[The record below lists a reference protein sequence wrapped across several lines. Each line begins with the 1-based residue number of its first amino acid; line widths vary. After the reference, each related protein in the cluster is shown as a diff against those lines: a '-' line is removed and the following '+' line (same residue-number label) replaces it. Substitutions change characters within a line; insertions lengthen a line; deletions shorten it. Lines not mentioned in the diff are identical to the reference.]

1 MVTTPLEWLSEFQ
14 VNNGITTDQYYDSDI
29 TQLSN
34 GNVLITWT
42 SGDDAGVGSPNGTD
56 IIGQIF
62 DPLGNEVGS
71 EFRVNTVRSAHN
83 EGSPS
88 ISAVDGGGFVIT
100 YVDTEVVAGPPVVFN
115 LDIIAETYSSTGSYL
130 RGTTVHNNANNE
142 FQAAPQIA
150 SLSATNSLVTWLN
163 TSNGDVMARSYN
175 PATGALG
182 AEVTIYNGATGSGEG
197 VTGVEIAALEQS
209 NRYAISYVDIDSG
222 NDQVYLEITNTSGT
236 TLNTAIVD
244 SGLDTARDTHVTE
257 LSNGNLVVSWTTDGS
272 GGSNSGVRARIYTSS
287 AAPVTGAF
295 TPATSVAGN
304 QENTAVASLGDN
316 GFVVFWSD
324 DETFD
329 LHGQRYSNTGARIG
343 VEFDVENF
351 GATTL
356 DHLAAVG
363 LDDGRVQLTWTA
375 EFSNGSADDVFSAI
389 WDPRDSNETND
400 PADANGY
407 QIGTQEANIIT
418 TTADTTHVVGHGGND
433 RIVVSPAEVNPAV
446 LFDGGAGTDT
456 LELEAVSGTWDF
468 RGETVQNF
476 EELEFRSASDPTIN
490 RYASFYDTQIT
501 QFDTFDFDADTN
513 TFERIF
519 VDMSSLTTLDLSGV
533 SILNQGSQDYT
544 YIYGD
549 GSDEDITGTTG
560 QDSIWG
566 SSGDDTLDGG
576 AGDDTIVGGTGA
588 DSMIG
593 GAGIDLLNLLSDGYA
608 SGVTVNLGTNTI
620 SGPDTINGFENV
632 WGTNIAAS
640 GDNLTGTTGANEIR
654 GYAGN
659 DTLNG
664 LAGVDTLEGG
674 AGDDR
679 LIVSTIA
686 DASGANVFDG
696 GAGTDTVDWQGLGIL
711 TLYDDSLLSIEE
723 LEFGNFDT
731 TNIQQ
736 IRVNADQ
743 FSVSGLSTTLR
754 IDGSNGGGDDWF
766 VVYTN
771 GTSGFDASGFTFQ
784 DWQSID
790 DDRLYIIESGISG
803 DLTLT
808 GSSGNDSIISY
819 SGNDTHF
826 GGFGDDTLSSGSD
839 NDVLN
844 GQEGD
849 DSLVGGSGDDALY
862 GGDDND
868 TLRGGA
874 DDDTLAG
881 GEGNDLI
888 VGDSGTDA
896 ASYYNAD
903 GAVTV
908 NLANVGAQFT
918 GASGTDTLS
927 GIENLLGSA
936 TYNDDLTG
944 DANANM
950 IYGYGGNDTIN
961 AGSGNDS
968 VFGGNGMD
976 QLYGGVGNDSILG
989 SGGNDTV
996 SGQSGN
1002 DWLEGGAAN
1011 DGVYGGADNDTLLG
1025 GTGNDTLAGGAGFDY
1040 AHYQSSSDG
1049 VQVRL
1054 ALTTAQF
1061 ISSNQGTDT
1070 IFGIEGV
1077 VGSNHNDRLFGNNAA
1092 NYFAA
1097 EDGEDRVYGGGG
1109 NDTMD
1114 GGAGGND
1121 FLNYFFSSDAVTFS
1135 LANQG
1140 AFQFVSAS
1148 QDTDYAINFEN
1159 LLGSSNGDNLDGDG
1173 NANVIQGYAGA
1184 DNIDGAG
1191 GDDYL
1196 NGGGWNDTVLG
1207 GDGEDTVLGDSGN
1220 DLLGGGNDDD
1230 NLAGGAGD
1238 DSIYGGAGADR
1249 INGGTGADMLYGGT
1263 QADVFIY
1270 TNTNQSTIA
1279 VRDIIQDFVSGVDE
1293 LNLAGIDANS
1303 TAGGN
1308 QAFTYIGNGAF
1319 SGIAGQLNWVNF
1331 GSTTWVQGDTDGDT
1345 NVDFSVQLNGV
1356 TSLAAGDFVF

>member
-14 VNNGITTDQYYDSDI
+14 VNNGSTTDQYYDSDI

-42 SGDDAGVGSPNGTD
+42 TGDDAGAGSPNGTD
-56 IIGQIF
+56 IVGQIF
-62 DPLGNEVGS
+62 DPLGNEVGG
-71 EFRVNTVRSAHN
+71 EFRVNTLRNADN

-88 ISAVDGGGFVIT
+88 ITAIDGGGFVIT
-100 YVDTEVVAGPPVVFN
+100 YLDAEVIGGPPVVFN
-115 LDIIAETYSSTGSYL
+115 YDIIAETYNATGGYV
-130 RGTTVHNNANNE
+130 RGTTVHNNTNNE
-142 FQAAPQIA
+142 FQLTPQIA
-150 SLSATNSLVTWLN
+150 SLSATNSMVTWLN
-163 TSNGDVMARSYN
+163 TTNGDIMGRTYN
-175 PATGALG
+175 PSTGALG
-182 AEVTIYNGATGSGEG
+182 TEYVVANLATGSGEG

-209 NRYAISYVDIDSG
+209 SRYAVSYVDVDPG
-222 NDQVYLEITNTSGT
+222 NDQVYLQTRSASGAPIST
-236 TLNTAIVD
+236 VLVD
-244 SGLDTARDTHVTE
+244 SGLAAARDTHVTE
-257 LSNGNLVVSWTTDGS
+257 LSNGNLVISWTTDGS
-272 GGSNSGVRARIYTSS
+272 GGSNSGVRARIYTSTL
-287 AAPVTGAF
+287 APVTGAF

-304 QENTAVASLGDN
+304 QENTAIAAVGDN

-351 GATTL
+351 GGTTL

-363 LDDGRVQLTWTA
+363 LEDGRVQITWTA
-375 EFSNGSADDVFSAI
+375 EFSNGSADDVFTAI

-407 QIGTQEANIIT
+407 QVGTQEANTIT
-418 TTADTTHVVGHGGND
+418 TTADTLYVLGHGGND
-433 RIVVSPAEVNPAV
+433 RIIVSPAEVNPAV
-446 LFDGGAGTDT
+446 LFDGGAGTDA
-456 LELEAVSGTWDF
+456 LVLEAVSGTWDF

-476 EELEFRSASDPTIN
+476 EELEFVTASNPTIS
-490 RYASFYDTQIT
+490 RYAYFYDTQIT
-501 QFDTFDFDADTN
+501 QFGRFDFDSDSN
-513 TFERIF
+513 TFERLF
-519 VDMSSLTTLDLSGV
+519 VNMSTMTTLDLSGV
-533 SILNQGSQDYT
+533 IIQDQGAQDYT

-549 GSDEDITGTTG
+549 PSNENITGTTG

-566 SSGDDTLDGG
+566 GSGDDTLNGG
-576 AGDDTIVGGTGA
+576 SGDDTILGGTGA
-588 DSMIG
+588 DSMNG
-593 GAGIDLLNLLSDGYA
+593 GAGTDTLYLASDGYA
-608 SGVTVNLGTNTI
+608 SGVTVNLGANTI
-620 SGPDTINGFENV
+620 SGPDTISGFENV
-632 WGTNIAAS
+632 TGTNISAS
-640 GDNLTGTTGANEIR
+640 GDNLTGSAGANHII
-654 GYAGN
+654 GLAGN
-659 DTLNG
+659 DVLTG

-674 AGDDR
+674 LGDDR
-679 LIVSTIA
+679 LIVSAVA
-686 DASGANVFDG
+686 DVSGANVFDG
-696 GAGTDTVDWQGLGIL
+696 GAGTDTLDWQGLGVL
-711 TLYDDSLLSIEE
+711 QLYDDSLVSIEE
-723 LEFGNFDT
+723 VEFGNFDS

-736 IRVNADQ
+736 VRVNADQ
-743 FSVSGLSTTLR
+743 FSAAGLSTTLR
-754 IDGSNGGGDDWF
+754 IDGSNGGGDDWL
-766 VVYTN
+766 VIYTN

-784 DWQSID
+784 DWQLLN
-790 DDRLYIIESGISG
+790 DDRLYIIESGTSS
-803 DLTLT
+803 DVTLT
-808 GSSGNDSIISY
+808 GSSGDDSIVSY
-819 SGNDTHF
+819 T
-826 GGFGDDTLSSGSD
+826 GDDTQFGGLGDDTMSGGND

-844 GQEGD
+844 GQEGN
-849 DSLVGGSGDDALY
+849 DSLLGGNGDDALY

-868 TLRGGA
+868 TLRGGIGE
-874 DDDTLAG
+874 DTLAG

-888 VGDSGTDA
+888 AGDSGIDA

-908 NLANVGAQFT
+908 SLANLGAQFT

-936 TYNDDLTG
+936 TYGDNLTG
-944 DANANM
+944 DNNANM
-950 IYGYGGNDTIN
+950 IYGYGGNDTMN
-961 AGSGNDS
+961 AGGGNDS
-968 VFGGNGMD
+968 LFGGNGMD
-976 QLYGGVGNDSILG
+976 QLYGGLGDDSILG

-996 SGQSGN
+996 SGQGGN

-1011 DGVYGGADNDTLLG
+1011 DGVYGGANNDTLLG
-1025 GTGNDTLAGGAGFDY
+1025 GTGNDTLAGGDGFDL
-1040 AHYQSSSDG
+1040 AHYGTSSDG

-1054 ALTTAQF
+1054 AVTTAQF
-1061 ISSNQGTDT
+1061 ISTNQGTDT

-1077 VGSNHNDRLFGNNAA
+1077 IGSNHDDRLFGNNAA

-1097 EDGEDRVYGGGG
+1097 GDGEDRIYGGGG

-1114 GGAGGND
+1114 GGAGNND
-1121 FLNYFFSSDAVTFS
+1121 FLNYYFSSDAVNFS

-1148 QDTDYAINFEN
+1148 QGTDYVTNFEN

-1196 NGGGWNDTVLG
+1196 NGGSWNDTVLG
-1207 GDGEDTVLGDSGN
+1207 GDGDDTVLGDYGN
-1220 DLLGGGNDDD
+1220 DLLGGGNDND

-1238 DSIYGGAGADR
+1238 DSIYGGAGSDR
-1249 INGGTGADMLYGGT
+1249 LNGGTGADMLYGGT

-1279 VRDIIQDFVSGVDE
+1279 TRDIIQDFVSGVDE
-1293 LNLAGIDANS
+1293 LNLAGIDANT

-1319 SGIAGQLNWVNF
+1319 SGIAGQLNWVTF

-1345 NVDFSVQLNGV
+1345 NVDFSIQLNGV
-1356 TSLAAGDFVF
+1356 TSLVAGDFVL